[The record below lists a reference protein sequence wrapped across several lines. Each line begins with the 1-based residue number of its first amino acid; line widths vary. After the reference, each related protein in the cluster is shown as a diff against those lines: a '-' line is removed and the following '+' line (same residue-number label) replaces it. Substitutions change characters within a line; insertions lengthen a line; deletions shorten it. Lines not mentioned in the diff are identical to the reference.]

1 METVLSMLASVRQG
15 DWKVSIDLKDAPGRL
30 VVQAPSLEGLSSGEG
45 HGTTYLYSFLS
56 FGIPTNRGE
65 SRLGR
70 LRASTTLKR
79 RVKVPSLVEN
89 SPCILQDL
97 EDLQAYAP
105 PLRLA
110 EVFSQQGKR
119 PGIWI

>member
-45 HGTTYLYSFLS
+45 HGTTFLN
-56 FGIPTNRGE
+56 FGIPTIRGE

-70 LRASTTLKR
+70 LRASPTLKR
-79 RVKVPSLVEN
+79 RVKVPSLVEEFSLHPSGLGGPAGVCASP
-89 SPCILQDL
+89 SPC
-97 EDLQAYAP
+97 
-105 PLRLA
+105 
-110 EVFSQQGKR
+110 
-119 PGIWI
+119 

>member
-1 METVLSMLASVRQG
+1 METVLSMLASVRQD

-45 HGTTYLYSFLS
+45 HGTTFLN
-56 FGIPTNRGE
+56 FGIPTIRGE

-70 LRASTTLKR
+70 LRASTTLRR